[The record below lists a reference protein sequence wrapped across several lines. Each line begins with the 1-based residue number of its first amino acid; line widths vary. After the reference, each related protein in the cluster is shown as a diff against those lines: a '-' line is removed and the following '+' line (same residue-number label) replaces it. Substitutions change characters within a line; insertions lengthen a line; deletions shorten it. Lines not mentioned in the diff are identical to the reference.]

1 MSKRKFKSLPQSR
14 VRSERPLA
22 LRRRPGRQ
30 YRLLERQAYIN
41 PRSLRREREFRDE
54 RTIWLALCFVVLALG
69 PTLLGSRSTLDVFG
83 TFAIY
88 AAINLMWGLVL
99 GTSGVYS
106 LATLAIVGTGG
117 FVGGFVTLEFGLPWF
132 MLPLIGAVAG
142 LAVGA
147 GIALPAVRLD
157 GMYYALL
164 TLGVAELA
172 RNFFRQSETFGSQT
186 NGLILV
192 PSFVPQQLQISP
204 QGAQIRYLA
213 TVLLLLG
220 ALALYRFVDGRRLG
234 LLLRSTRE
242 SESFSAIIGIDLLR
256 MRLYVFMISS
266 AALGFIGGFY
276 ASYNRS
282 ISANVFDIN
291 LLLLLFAMIVI
302 GGMSSAE
309 GILIG
314 TAIVVFIDKE
324 LSEFGPSRVIGIGL
338 LMIVVTLFTKGGLYG
353 IPHQY
358 RRWRDR
364 RKSERIASRSE
375 REGDLTAEEAALESN
390 KDLVAVA
397 SFKKDL
403 RDELK
408 GLISDEL
415 IAEHRLDPLGK
426 HSPELLRVLNY
437 FRTGPIAEKYAIHVV
452 KPFQEYRVI
461 ALSGIR
467 GMPPRDVGE
476 DSFSSLDDAY
486 HAVFMRRVQ
495 DLLDT

>member
-1 MSKRKFKSLPQSR
+1 MSKRKFKSLPQRR
-14 VRSERPLA
+14 VRADRPLGV
-22 LRRRPGRQ
+22 RRRIGRE
-30 YRLLERQAYIN
+30 YRLLERQAYVN
-41 PRSLRREREFRDE
+41 PRTLEREREFRDE
-54 RTIWLALCFVVLALG
+54 RTIWLAAAFVVLALG
-69 PTLLGSRSTLDVFG
+69 PTLMGSRSTFG

-99 GTSGVYS
+99 GTAGVYS
-106 LATLAIVGTGG
+106 LATLAIVGSGG
-117 FVGGFVTLEFGLPWF
+117 FVAGYFTLEFGLPWY
-132 MLPLIGAVAG
+132 MLPLIGALTG
-142 LAVGA
+142 LTVGA
-147 GIALPAVRLD
+147 VIALPAVRLD

-192 PSFVPQQLQISP
+192 PSFVPQQLQITP

-213 TVLLLLG
+213 TVVLLLA

-256 MRLYVFMISS
+256 VRLYVFMISS

-276 ASYNRS
+276 ASYHRS

-302 GGMSSAE
+302 GGMGSAE

-314 TAIVVFIDKE
+314 TALVVFIDKQ
-324 LSEFGPSRVIGIGL
+324 LTEFGPARVIGIGL
-338 LMIVVTLFTKGGLYG
+338 LMILVTLFTKGGLYG

-375 REGDLTAEEAALESN
+375 REGDLTAEEAALIQD

-403 RDELK
+403 REELK
-408 GLISDEL
+408 SLISHDLVE
-415 IAEHRLDPLGK
+415 EHRRAPLGE
-426 HSPELLRVLNY
+426 HSPELRRVLNY
-437 FRTGPIAEKYAIHVV
+437 FRTGPIAEKYAIHEVQ
-452 KPFQEYRVI
+452 PFTEYRVI
-461 ALSGIR
+461 ALSGMR
-467 GMPPRDVGE
+467 GMPPRDVGD
-476 DSFSSLDDAY
+476 DSYATLDEAY
-486 HAVFMRRVQ
+486 HAVFLRRVQ

>member
-1 MSKRKFKSLPQSR
+1 MSKRKFKSLPQRRIQSD
-14 VRSERPLA
+14 RPLTA
-22 LRRRPGRQ
+22 RRRPGRE

-41 PRSLRREREFRDE
+41 PRTLRREREFRDE
-54 RTIWLALCFVVLALG
+54 RTIWLTIGFLALALV

-117 FVGGFVTLEFGLPWF
+117 FVSGYVTLELGLPWF
-132 MLPLIGAVAG
+132 ALPIIGAVAG

-147 GIALPAVRLD
+147 VIALPAVRLD

-172 RNFFRQSETFGSQT
+172 RNFFRQSEMFGSQT
-186 NGLILV
+186 NGLILI
-192 PSFVPQQLQISP
+192 PSFVPQQLQITP
-204 QGAQIRYLA
+204 QGAQLRYLA
-213 TVLLLLG
+213 TVVLLLG

-256 MRLYVFMISS
+256 VRLYVFMISS

-302 GGMSSAE
+302 GGMNSAE

-314 TAIVVFIDKE
+314 TAIVVFIDKQ
-324 LSEFGPSRVIGIGL
+324 LTEFGPSRVIGIGV
-338 LMIVVTLFTKGGLYG
+338 LMVVVTLSTKGGLYG

-375 REGDLTAEEAALESN
+375 REGDLTAEEAALLDD

-403 RDELK
+403 REELK
-408 GLISDEL
+408 GLISDALVE
-415 IAEHRLDPLGK
+415 EHRRDPLGK
-426 HSPELLRVLNY
+426 HSPELQRVLNY

-452 KPFQEYRVI
+452 RPFREYRII

-467 GMPPRDVGE
+467 GMPPRDVG
-476 DSFSSLDDAY
+476 DDTFTSLHDAY
-486 HAVFMRRVQ
+486 HAVFLRRVN

>member
-1 MSKRKFKSLPQSR
+1 MSKRKFKSLPQRR
-14 VRSERPLA
+14 VNSARPLGV
-22 LRRRPGRQ
+22 RRRLGRE

-41 PRSLRREREFRDE
+41 PRTLRREREYRDE
-54 RTIWLALCFVVLALG
+54 RTIWLALGFLTLALG
-69 PTLLGSRSTLDVFG
+69 PTLLGSRSTLDIFG

-88 AAINLMWGLVL
+88 GAINLMWGLVL

-117 FVGGFVTLEFGLPWF
+117 FVSGYLTLQFGLPWF
-132 MLPLIGAVAG
+132 MLPLTGAVAG

-147 GIALPAVRLD
+147 IIALPAVRLD

-172 RNFFRQSETFGSQT
+172 RNFFRQSESFGSAT
-186 NGLILV
+186 NGLILI
-192 PSFVPQQLQISP
+192 PSFVPDSLQISP

-213 TVLLLLG
+213 TIALLLG
-220 ALALYRFVDGRRLG
+220 TLALYRFVDGRRLG

-256 MRLYVFMISS
+256 VRLYVFMISS

-302 GGMSSAE
+302 GGMGSAE

-314 TAIVVFIDKE
+314 TAIVVFIDKQ
-324 LSEFGPSRVIGIGL
+324 LTEFGPTRVIGIGL
-338 LMIVVTLFTKGGLYG
+338 LMILVTLLTKGGLYG

-375 REGDLTAEEAALESN
+375 REGDLTAEESALLDD

-403 RDELK
+403 REELK
-408 GLISDEL
+408 TLVSDDL
-415 IAEHRLDPLGK
+415 IAEHRRDPLGK
-426 HSPELLRVLNY
+426 HSPDLLRVLNY

-452 KPFQEYRVI
+452 RPFQEYRVI
-461 ALSGIR
+461 ALSGLR

-476 DSFSSLDDAY
+476 ESYSSLNDAY

-495 DLLDT
+495 DLIET